1 MSLAFPVVY
10 TLFFANSVSLLRVLG
25 RSLFMSPW
33 LMVAWSLQLAGIL
46 RLGFR
51 LLGTSL
57 MAAGNSGQY
66 IIAQNKDRPAK
77 YPLVFYY
84 IL

>member
-1 MSLAFPVVY
+1 
-10 TLFFANSVSLLRVLG
+10 
-25 RSLFMSPW
+25 MSPW

-84 IL
+84 IIFYYILLYYIILYYIIFYYLLLQY